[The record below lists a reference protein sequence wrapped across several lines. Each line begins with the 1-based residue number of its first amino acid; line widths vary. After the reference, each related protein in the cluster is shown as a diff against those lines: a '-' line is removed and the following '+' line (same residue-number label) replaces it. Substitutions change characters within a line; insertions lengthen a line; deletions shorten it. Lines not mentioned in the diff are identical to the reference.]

1 MNKFYIIVEI
11 TYCIFGNPK
20 MGKLKIKHDFDIPQ
34 DNLEYLLMACVKD
47 FYAKTNNLEIHNIEV
62 IEVSEY

>member
-1 MNKFYIIVEI
+1 MNRFYIMVEI
-11 TYCIFGNPK
+11 TYRIFGNPK

-34 DNLEYLLMACVKD
+34 DNIEYLLMACIKD
-47 FYAKTNNLEIHNIEV
+47 FYAKTNNLEIHNIKV